1 MSVVVAV
8 DGSEASTRAARAG
21 LELLGD
27 VSDAVIVTVVDAGDP
42 MEVSGT
48 GMAGG
53 TISADAFDERER
65 VRATEGSAI
74 VSNAAGALGMP
85 DAETRVL
92 RGEPA
97 AMLCELAAS
106 LSARAIVIGSRGH
119 GAIKRAFLGSVSD
132 YVVRNAPC
140 PVVVTGEPDDDG
152 VSD

>member
-8 DGSEASTRAARAG
+8 DGSDASTRAACAG

-27 VSDAVIVTVVDAGDP
+27 VTDAVIVTVVDAGDP
-42 MEVSGT
+42 MEVTGT

-65 VRATEGSAI
+65 ARADEGSAI
-74 VSNAAGALGMP
+74 VTEAAGALGMP

-92 RGEPA
+92 RGDPA
-97 AMLCELAAS
+97 AMLCELATS
-106 LSARAIVIGSRGH
+106 LQARAIVIGSRGR

-140 PVVVTGEPDDDG
+140 PVIVTGETDDDATG
-152 VSD
+152 

>member
-27 VSDAVIVTVVDAGDP
+27 VRDAVIVTVIDAGDP
-42 MEVSGT
+42 MEVTGT

-74 VSNAAGALGMP
+74 VTAAAGALGIP
-85 DAETRVL
+85 GAETRVL
-92 RGEPA
+92 RGDPA
-97 AMLCELAAS
+97 AMLCELAANLPRARS
-106 LSARAIVIGSRGH
+106 SSALVAMERSSARSSGPCRTTSCATR
-119 GAIKRAFLGSVSD
+119 RAPSW
-132 YVVRNAPC
+132 
-140 PVVVTGEPDDDG
+140 
-152 VSD
+152 